1 MKFMS
6 MMVEFYDQT
15 SKSLASEVPK
25 KNAIAKLML
34 TLENLSVGQL

>member
-1 MKFMS
+1 MFTS
-6 MMVEFYDQT
+6 MMIEFYDQT

-34 TLENLSVGQL
+34 PLKPPYRTV